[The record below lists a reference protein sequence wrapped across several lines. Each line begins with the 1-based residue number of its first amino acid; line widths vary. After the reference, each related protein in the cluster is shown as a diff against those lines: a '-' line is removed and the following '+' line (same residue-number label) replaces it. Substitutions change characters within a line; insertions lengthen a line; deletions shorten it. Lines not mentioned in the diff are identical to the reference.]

1 MSAVKVAATSAVAI
15 RPVGVANVVL
25 GEIVKFADL
34 DFAQRTDA
42 NGVWLA
48 NYALVRWAPLID
60 ALVRWFPV
68 ERHQD
73 PTVHQLPGGHLWWR
87 TAMEVVA
94 QQFLRKRGDCFLR
107 LRPCVF
113 PDTSAGAVNSVA
125 AAVLRLAWLI
135 N

>member
-1 MSAVKVAATSAVAI
+1 MSVVKVAATSAVAI

-73 PTVHQLPGGHLWWR
+73 PTVHQPPGGRLWLR
-87 TAMEVVA
+87 TAMGVFA
-94 QQFLRKRGDCFLR
+94 QQFLRKRGDGGNASKCIGLN
-107 LRPCVF
+107 CV
-113 PDTSAGAVNSVA
+113 TVVA
-125 AAVLRLAWLI
+125 ELGQNPII
-135 N
+135 NVT

>member
-1 MSAVKVAATSAVAI
+1 MSVVKVAATSAVAI

-73 PTVHQLPGGHLWWR
+73 PTVHQLPGGHLWLR

-94 QQFLRKRGDCFLR
+94 QQFLRKRGDGGNASKCIGLN
-107 LRPCVF
+107 CV
-113 PDTSAGAVNSVA
+113 TVVA
-125 AAVLRLAWLI
+125 ELGQNPII
-135 N
+135 NVT